1 MQGSRPPHPPQ
12 DRPPHPQG
20 SQQGERRGGNTN
32 TPPLLTD
39 RDRQLLG
46 ELLDN
51 DEQAQALFGTL
62 QSAPPEL
69 AALGFLMLRI
79 FERTRST

>member
-20 SQQGERRGGNTN
+20 DRRGSSNSTN
-32 TPPLLTD
+32 TPSLLTD

-46 ELLDN
+46 ELLEN

-79 FERTRST
+79 FERTRSA